1 MTRQDRRSAPAGAL
15 AVALCGALAGCDLSE
30 PYATPQFPFLG
41 GFANA
46 MAGTPVLLDN
56 AAWWEGLDDPVLD
69 QLIGRALAENLD
81 IATARERVLAARAER
96 NAVPGAATLTPR
108 AEAELRGV
116 NADLPD
122 PAGTAEIGLDWMLDP
137 YGTRRDRLRAADGR
151 VEIARAEEDAAQ
163 LLMLLNLANAYVQ
176 LRHDQRLVTL
186 ARREIDRQRAALDQV
201 RRQIAAESATR
212 LDAAQAEARLAEF
225 RSRLPAREAAVAAA
239 LNEIAVLTG
248 AQPGTLPEEIMAE
261 LRALHDQPVPRLTP
275 DVGIP
280 ADLLRNRPDIRIS
293 ERRYYIAVAGLG
305 PARAALYPRLS
316 LSGAITL
323 NLLGAAA
330 PGTEYYFGPVVQFP
344 ALPSSAN
351 RASIEAAH
359 AEARAAH
366 ADWKAAVLEAILEV
380 ENALVDYNAAAT
392 ATGSAAEASRLYRE
406 VRTLTRN
413 LQEND
418 EATEA
423 DVISADLALI
433 AAERSLA
440 GLHLRQAQSFIAL
453 NVRLGSGNPA
463 GSRHSARS
471 G

>member
-1 MTRQDRRSAPAGAL
+1 MARQDRRSVSAGTL
-15 AVALCGALAGCDLSE
+15 IVALCSALAACDLSE
-30 PYATPQFPFLG
+30 PYAAPQFPFLG

-46 MAGTPVLLDN
+46 MAGAPVLLDN
-56 AAWWEGLDDPVLD
+56 ATWWQELDDPVLD
-69 QLIGRALAENLD
+69 RLISRALAENLD
-81 IATARERVLAARAER
+81 IATARARVLAARAER
-96 NAVPGAATLTPR
+96 NSIPGAATLTPR

-116 NADLPD
+116 NADAPD

-151 VEIARAEEDAAQ
+151 VEIAQAEEDAAQ
-163 LLMLLNLANAYVQ
+163 LLMLFNLANAYVQ

-212 LDAAQAEARLAEF
+212 LDAAQAEARLADF
-225 RSRLPAREAAVAAA
+225 RSRLPAREAAVAAG

-248 AQPGTLPEEIMAE
+248 AQPGTLPEEIATE
-261 LRALHDQPVPRLTP
+261 LRALRDLPVPSLTP

-293 ERRYYIAVAGLG
+293 ERRYYVAIAGLG

-323 NLLGAAA
+323 NLLGTAA

-344 ALPSSAN
+344 ALPSAAN
-351 RASIEAAH
+351 RAGIEAAH

-366 ADWKAAVLEAILEV
+366 ADWKATVLEAILEV

-423 DVISADLALI
+423 DVISADLAVI
-433 AAERSLA
+433 AAERNLA
-440 GLHLRQAQSFIAL
+440 ALQLRKAQSFIAL
-453 NVRLGSGNPA
+453 NVQLGSGNPA
-463 GSRHSARS
+463 APRHSGQS